1 MLKELLEHVIQPEKL
16 IAEFENEENEEMINS
31 PLKFGDLVKIHYAE
45 KGYLNFDYNLICRIL
60 LYLFPDSHS
69 MRLWERPF
77 GSLHQPFASMQQ
89 EMLQGFNIDLL
100 HHNHNSEEPID
111 PRTYERSLG
120 YIIDRCQRLCNVII
134 DRPNTMI
141 SSQEFNAFLNN
152 FISIAKGFEIILKK
166 QPNEFVCQFEDL
178 RSSRY

>member
-16 IAEFENEENEEMINS
+16 GAKCVNQEMINP
-31 PLKFGDLVKIHYAE
+31 PLKSGDLVKIYHAE
-45 KGYLNFDYNLICRIL
+45 KGFLNFDYNLICKIL
-60 LYLFPDSHS
+60 LNLFPVSPS
-69 MRLWERPF
+69 MSNLEQPF

-89 EMLQGFNIDLL
+89 EMLLGFNIDLL
-100 HHNHNSEEPID
+100 HHIHNSEEPID
-111 PRTYERSLG
+111 PRKYERSLG

-178 RSSRY
+178 RSSKY